1 LRKQRDAESRRRV
14 TKALR
19 EKPRKWSELKAELEI
34 PERKL
39 SRILEYLED
48 CGLVKKHEDDGRF
61 GRWFWY
67 EYLKTYETKEDY
79 EIALKHS
86 EELFLGLDAIL
97 AEEVNLWLALPHPL
111 SDVKEPNV
119 VTKGNEL
126 KPFAEEH
133 LKSGYPAT
141 YDKLIEFRKPMSELQ
156 KLNEKAGLD
165 DTLLGMF
172 GRYHPSWVDT
182 PEPIKHLEKQRLESF
197 RELADSFLGIKLK
210 VKVGKEPLDGSCK
223 LCPKVHISE
232 SKNAP

>member
-1 LRKQRDAESRRRV
+1 LGKQLDKANIKKV
-14 TKALR
+14 INALR
-19 EKPRKWSELKAELEI
+19 EEPMKWSELKVELEI

-39 SRILEYLED
+39 SRILEYLEE
-48 CGLVKKHEDDGRF
+48 CGLAKKHEDDGRF

-67 EYLKTYETKEDY
+67 EYLKTYETREDY
-79 EIALKHS
+79 EIALRHS

-111 SDVKEPNV
+111 SDVEEPNV
-119 VTKGNEL
+119 ITEGNEL

-133 LKSGYPAT
+133 LKRGYPAT
-141 YDKLIEFRKPMSELQ
+141 YEKLIEFRKPMSELQ

-172 GRYHPSWVDT
+172 GRYQPSWVDT

-197 RELADSFLGIKLK
+197 RELADCFLAIKLK
-210 VKVGKEPLDGSCK
+210 VKMGEPLWGSCQ

-232 SKNAP
+232 SEKAP